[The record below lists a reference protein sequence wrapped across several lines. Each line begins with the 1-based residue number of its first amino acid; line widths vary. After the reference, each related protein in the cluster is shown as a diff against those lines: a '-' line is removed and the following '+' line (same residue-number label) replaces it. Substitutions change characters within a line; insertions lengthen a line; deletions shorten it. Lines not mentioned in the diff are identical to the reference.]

1 MRRLTEILAAEA
13 ASTAG
18 TKVIDLNIIDLIS
31 RITVV
36 MKGTNSTGVPTA
48 HPAKMISKIE
58 LVDGSDVLFSLSGIE
73 CQALNF
79 YETGELPENAL
90 MYVNDVQCMATFHIH
105 FGRYLWD
112 KILALDPSRF
122 SNLQLKIT
130 HNKASGGG
138 APDAGE
144 LGVYADLMSKEDA
157 SPVGF
162 LMAKEIQSYA
172 LTSSAHEYISLP
184 TDYPFRKLI
193 IASLAAAKQ
202 PWEQYNKIK
211 LSIDNDR
218 IVLINNLSVS
228 ALAKFLPGHR
238 RFTEFLV
245 GTGTGSAEG
254 TYCTPAMWAFAAS
267 GALVSAQTANGIL
280 TQIYGGYF
288 TALMDSAEI
297 FQLLISGKA
306 PHGAIEIPFGDQTDI
321 ETWLKTA
328 KIGSLKLD
336 VTAGSSVLTSS
347 TAEIV
352 SQQLRNYK

>member
-1 MRRLTEILAAEA
+1 MRRIIEILTAEA
-13 ASTAG
+13 VNTAG
-18 TKVIDLNIIDLIS
+18 TKVIDLNVIDLIS

-58 LVDGSDVLFSLSGIE
+58 LVDGSDVLFSLSGVE

-79 YETGELPENAL
+79 YESGELPETAL
-90 MYVNDVQCMATFHIH
+90 MYVNDVQCMATFHIN
-105 FGRYLWD
+105 FGRHLWD
-112 KILALDPSRF
+112 KMLALDPSRF

-130 HNKASGGG
+130 HNKAAGGG

-157 SPVGF
+157 NPVGF

-193 IASLAAAKQ
+193 VASLAAGKQ
-202 PWEQYNKIK
+202 PFEQCNKLK

-218 IVLINNLSVS
+218 IVLINNISVS
-228 ALAKFLPGHR
+228 ALLKFLPGHK

-254 TYCTPAMWAFAAS
+254 TYCAAAMWAFVAMGPLASALSAAS
-267 GALVSAQTANGIL
+267 QL
-280 TQIYGGYF
+280 TQVAGGYF
-288 TALMDSAEI
+288 TALMDSAET
-297 FQLLISGKA
+297 FQLLISGKT
-306 PHGAIEIPFGDQTDI
+306 PHGAVEIPFGDQADI
-321 ETWLKTA
+321 ETWLKVA
-328 KIGSLKLD
+328 GIGSLKLD
-336 VTAGSSVLTSS
+336 VTAGSSVGSSS

-352 SQQLRNYK
+352 SQQLRSYK